1 MIEPLSPISCYN
13 EDRDTKHERVMAL
26 SCLRFTMLVVKNNFW
41 YIKVQYYSV
50 SLLFPTCPA
59 AYTRPFDFSL
69 WNAQVMFSMNIYKR
83 RAWDEF
89 LRSCWLV
96 NKGNQSFDIIQVYWK
111 GANWSIRSQTEFCR
125 YESHTRKETVVST
138 IVVFCINFHS
148 NSFSSHKITAS
159 GYFSIITKKHRA

>member
-1 MIEPLSPISCYN
+1 MKIGTLNMNGWWRWAVCVLQCWSWKITSGISRYN
-13 EDRDTKHERVMAL
+13 IIPFHY
-26 SCLRFTMLVVKNNFW
+26 C
-41 YIKVQYYSV
+41 
-50 SLLFPTCPA
+50 FPTCPA

-148 NSFSSHKITAS
+148 NSFSSITAS